1 MGRRPGLVG
10 SVAVMTKRVVRRL
23 TAWYVEPRWEVQREF
38 DAEVARLA
46 TDTTDAIRLLRH
58 QIDDLQQTNER
69 LLRRL
74 QAAEQAMSP
83 LTPSV
88 GANVDG

>member
-1 MGRRPGLVG
+1 
-10 SVAVMTKRVVRRL
+10 L

-46 TDTTDAIRLLRH
+46 TDTADTIALLRH
-58 QIDDLQQTNER
+58 QIEDLELANDR

-74 QAAEQAMSP
+74 HAAEQQAISP
-83 LTPSV
+83 LTHSV